1 MAKAKKTQ
9 AAAEGENTVLWNRC
23 STTPGEYLKD
33 FKRAGGFQGSSI
45 DPVYRIR
52 LLTEMFGPCGKG
64 WGFVQEDQWTDG
76 GSGAYVVYVRGHL
89 WYMLDGERYQTM
101 SHTGGTNTDRTP
113 DESYKMAET
122 DALGKCCLDL
132 GLAADVY
139 MGVHDADKYQD
150 NAPQAYKGNSAAA
163 GRRQAGRNP
172 SNAPPVEEP
181 AVLIVDAEVQ
191 GILKAIDA
199 LPDDVEAYSYARRLF
214 NRMLISKDLDPRAL
228 PAMAERMLV
237 KRCGFATEAL
247 LPDLLKIGK
256 AYVAQG
262 WLTQTTV
269 DNSIALCER
278 RLGIAPKTTTK
289 E

>member
-9 AAAEGENTVLWNRC
+9 AAAESENTVLWNRC

-33 FKRAGGFQGSSI
+33 FKRGGGFQGLSI

-64 WGFVQEDQWTDG
+64 WGFIQEDQWTDG

-150 NAPQAYKGNSAAA
+150 NSPQSYRGNAATA
-163 GRRQAGRNP
+163 GRRQAGSKP
-172 SNAPPVEEP
+172 SNAPTVED
-181 AVLIVDAEVQ
+181 AAMLIVDAEVQ

-199 LPDDVEAYSYARRLF
+199 LPDDVEAYSYARKLF
-214 NRMLISKDLDPRAL
+214 NRMLISKDLDERAL
-228 PAMAERMLV
+228 PALAERMLV
-237 KRCGFATEAL
+237 KRCSFATESL
-247 LPDLLKIGK
+247 LPDLMKIGK
-256 AYVAQG
+256 AYVKQG
-262 WLTQTTV
+262 WLTEVTV
-269 DNSIALCER
+269 NNSIALCER
-278 RLGIAPKTTTK
+278 RLGIPPKSSTK